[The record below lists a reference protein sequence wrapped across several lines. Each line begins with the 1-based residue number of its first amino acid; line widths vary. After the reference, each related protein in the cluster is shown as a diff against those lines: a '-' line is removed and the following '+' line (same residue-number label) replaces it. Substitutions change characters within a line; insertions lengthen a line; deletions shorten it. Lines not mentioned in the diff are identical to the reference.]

1 MEEQDFAFPFP
12 PYNIQKDFMKSLYK
26 CLDEGNLG
34 IFESPTGTGKT
45 MSIICGALKWLH
57 DYEKKNETDVK
68 NRIKELDEQLKAIER
83 ESTGDWIDD
92 HSKQMIVNQERRI
105 IQDKLEAIESRVK
118 RKESMKKLVARKL
131 EFKSKRKVFPSKKKN
146 FNGSTSEKILEG
158 DENNETGGEGDHDLL
173 LEDLV
178 VKSDESDGDE
188 ECDNKMRYIQF
199 FLCSRTH
206 SQLSQFIG
214 EFKKSPYAEGVSLV
228 PIGSRQNYCV
238 NEAVKKLGN
247 IDLINEKCLELQRS
261 KKTTS
266 KKEKDLKRSK
276 TTNSCCPYNPGD
288 QNLLIA
294 EIITTIHDIEEI
306 VETAKEID
314 TCAYYACR
322 KSLQNGQ
329 VIVLPYNSI
338 LHKNTRLSSGINLK
352 DNVIIIDE
360 AHNLLEAIERMHC
373 TSITGR
379 NILHCFSQLSQYQK
393 KFENLFSAKNVLYL
407 NQLSFC
413 LKKLIKMLGGTT
425 RCLETDTMEKDQ
437 APKVYTLQNF
447 ETTAEID
454 SVNMFELIKFI
465 QTSKLVHKL
474 QSYLDKHS
482 EDLRIHPI
490 PASSRNKREGVA
502 AFLTLLKNGE
512 SLGEICEKTSKV
524 NDNATDENILKSP
537 LIKIVGFLESLKS
550 ACADGRIFVIPG
562 RTLGQGVIKFLLMNP
577 AAHFHD
583 IVKEARSIILAGGT
597 MEPISEFRDQL
608 FIKAGAPLERIMTFS
623 CDHVVPK
630 ENILT
635 RILTKGPNNIPFEFN
650 YQNRDNQ
657 SLLNEVGRTLINLT
671 NIVPGGIVVFLPS
684 YKYEETLYKHLDSMG
699 IIKKITQKKQVFRE
713 PKSSS
718 VVTSI
723 LDNFA
728 ESIKRPKGSQN
739 GSLLFSVVGGKLSE
753 GLNFSDDLGRCI
765 IVVGMPYPNI
775 KSPELQE
782 KMKYLNEN
790 IRAGAG
796 SEYYENSCMKAV
808 NQCIGRAVR
817 HINDYATVILI
828 DRRYANKCKAL
839 PGWIQKTLK
848 TNGEFSMTIGDVARF
863 FAAKRKNSN

>member
-1 MEEQDFAFPFP
+1 MEETDFPFPFP
-12 PYNIQKDFMKSLYK
+12 PYNIQRDFMKSLYN

-45 MSIICGALKWLH
+45 MSIISGALKWLQDH
-57 DYEKKNETDVK
+57 EKKNEMNIK
-68 NRIKELDEQLKAIER
+68 ERIKELDEQLKVIER

-105 IQDKLEAIESRVK
+105 VQQKLEALESRMK
-118 RKESMKKLVARKL
+118 RKEGMKKLAMTRL
-131 EFKSKRKVFPSKKKN
+131 ELKQKKKVFHSKKTN
-146 FNGSTSEKILEG
+146 NGNTSENILERDDKDKIDG
-158 DENNETGGEGDHDLL
+158 ETDYDLL
-173 LEDLV
+173 LEDLAA
-178 VKSDESDGDE
+178 KSDESDEDE
-188 ECDNKMRYIQF
+188 EQDNEVRNIQF

-214 EFKKSPYAEGVSLV
+214 ELKKSPYSEEISLV

-238 NEAVKKLGN
+238 NEAVKRLGN

-276 TTNSCCPYNPGD
+276 TTNSCCPYNPGE
-288 QNLLIA
+288 QNYLIA
-294 EIITTIHDIEEI
+294 DIVTTVHDIEEI
-306 VETAKEID
+306 VKTAKEIQ
-314 TCAYYACR
+314 TCAYYASR
-322 KSLQNGQ
+322 KSLQDGQ

-338 LHKNTRLSSGINLK
+338 LHKNTRLTSGINLK

-360 AHNLLEAIERMHC
+360 AHNLLEAIERMHS
-373 TSITGR
+373 TTVTGR

-393 KFENLFSAKNVLYL
+393 RFENLFSAKNVLYL
-407 NQLSFC
+407 NQLGFC
-413 LKKLIKMLGGTT
+413 LKKLIKILGGTT
-425 RCLETDTMEKDQ
+425 RSSEADTMKKDQ
-437 APKVYTLQNF
+437 GPKVYTLENF

-474 QSYLDKHS
+474 QNYVDKHK
-482 EDLRIHPI
+482 EDLRIHPN
-490 PASSRNKREGVA
+490 PAPPKNKRVGVG
-502 AFLTLLKNGE
+502 AFLNLLKNGE
-512 SLGEICEKTSKV
+512 SLDENCEKTPKA
-524 NDNATDENILKSP
+524 NDTGTEENILKSP

-562 RTLGQGVIKFLLMNP
+562 PTLGQSVIKFLLMNP

-608 FIKAGAPLERIMTFS
+608 FIEAGAPLERIVTFS

-635 RILTKGPNNIPFEFN
+635 RIVTKGPNNIPFDFN
-650 YQNRDNQ
+650 YQNRDNE
-657 SLLNEVGRTLINLT
+657 SLLNEVGRTLINIT

-684 YKYEETLYKHLDSMG
+684 YKYEESLYKHLDSSG
-699 IIKKITQKKQVFRE
+699 IIKKLTHKKQVFRE

-718 VVTSI
+718 GVNSI
-723 LDNFA
+723 LENFA
-728 ESIKRPKGSQN
+728 ESIKHPKGSQN

-790 IRAGAG
+790 VRAGAG

-817 HINDYATVILI
+817 HINDYATVLLI
-828 DRRYANKCKAL
+828 DRRYTNKCKAL
-839 PGWIQKTLK
+839 PGWIQKTL
-848 TNGEFSMTIGDVARF
+848 NISDEFSTTVGDVARF
-863 FAAKRKNSN
+863 FAARKINSK